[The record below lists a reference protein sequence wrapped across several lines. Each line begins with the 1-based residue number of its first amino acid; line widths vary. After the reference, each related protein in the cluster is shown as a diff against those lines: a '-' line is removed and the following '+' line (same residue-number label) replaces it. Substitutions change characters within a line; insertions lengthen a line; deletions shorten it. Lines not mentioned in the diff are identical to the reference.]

1 MTGTTDDPGS
11 DGATIRGPEST
22 LSAALAELD
31 DGCSVLVT
39 GDVSDEAYR
48 VASSRY
54 FGAPHRRRQRVLALT
69 TGGAEAP
76 DAWLPDGVDAADDD
90 AAVVRLDGAVRDP
103 TVASG
108 SDASATDAVDPTSDV
123 TDLTSDVTDPTS
135 AASGTE
141 PDAGPDRI
149 DLDGAAGEGG
159 TADGDAA
166 AVRAELLDA
175 IDEVDEDR
183 PARLGLRVGVFRVD
197 MLCATLGAD
206 ATGSLLRE
214 VSRATHDRGG
224 MAHFHLP
231 RPVGGD
237 PRSDSV
243 VAEFVELLD
252 DDLDVIV
259 ELRCRETASAPE
271 ERWHII
277 GWGTTE
283 WNALR

>member
-1 MTGTTDDPGS
+1 MTGTTDDLGS
-11 DGATIRGPEST
+11 DGAIIRGPDST

-39 GDVSDEAYR
+39 GDVSEEAYR

-54 FGAPHRRRQRVLALT
+54 FGAPHRCRQRVLALT

-76 DAWLPDGVDAADDD
+76 DAWFPDGVDAADDD
-90 AAVVRLDGAVRDP
+90 DATVVRLDGAVRDP

-108 SDASATDAVDPTSDV
+108 WDASSPDAVDPVSDG
-123 TDLTSDVTDPTS
+123 TDTPS

-141 PDAGPDRI
+141 PDAGTDRI
-149 DLDGAAGEGG
+149 DLDGAAGDGG
-159 TADGDAA
+159 VADEETA
-166 AVRAELLDA
+166 AVRADLFDA
-175 IDEVDEDR
+175 IDEVDGDR

-214 VSRATHDRGG
+214 VSRATKDRGG

-231 RPVGGD
+231 RPVGAD

-283 WNALR
+283 WNTLR

>member
-1 MTGTTDDPGS
+1 MTGTTDDLGS
-11 DGATIRGPEST
+11 DGAIIRGPDST

-39 GDVSDEAYR
+39 GDVSEEAYR

-54 FGAPHRRRQRVLALT
+54 FGAPHRCRQRVLALT

-76 DAWLPDGVDAADDD
+76 DAWFPDGVDAADDD
-90 AAVVRLDGAVRDP
+90 DATVVRLDGAVRDP

-108 SDASATDAVDPTSDV
+108 WDASSPDAVDPVSDG
-123 TDLTSDVTDPTS
+123 TDTPS

-141 PDAGPDRI
+141 PDAGTDRI
-149 DLDGAAGEGG
+149 DLDGAVGEGG

-166 AVRAELLDA
+166 AVRADLLDA

-183 PARLGLRVGVFRVD
+183 PGRLGLRVGVFRVD

-214 VSRATHDRGG
+214 VSRATKDRGG

-231 RPVGGD
+231 RPVGAD

-283 WNALR
+283 WNTLR